1 MFNPNNISKT
11 EQHFI
16 RTYVAAM
23 KRDYHLLWSVLDLM
37 SPAHLGVKEIVAA
50 SRVAKHLQELQA
62 DFDRELLA
70 LQKKHKLKH
79 KAFSQPE
86 PTTEDLAELFTLSFF
101 KVVTKTPQGQK
112 KDDGWFSGEPESW
125 KEMAHTIQ
133 SIDVNKLPKIIGTY
147 ISTLIKLFK
156 PFDYGDSGLDAP
168 VNPYWKL
175 PYGAKNNTKQHD
187 DAYYFEDYADDDY
200 DEDDNYE
207 DDED

>member
-1 MFNPNNISKT
+1 MFNPNNISKS

-37 SPAHLGVKEIVAA
+37 SPAHLGVKEIVPAA
-50 SRVAKHLQELQA
+50 RVARELQALQA
-62 DFDRELLA
+62 DFDSELLA
-70 LQKKHKLKH
+70 LQKKHRLPGKSFT
-79 KAFSQPE
+79 APE

-101 KVVTKTPQGQK
+101 KVVTTTPQGKK

-133 SIDVNKLPKIIGTY
+133 SIDVNTLPKIIGSY
-147 ISTLIKLFK
+147 IATLIKLFK
-156 PFDYGDSGLDAP
+156 PFDYGLDSADTP
-168 VNPYWKL
+168 VNPYWQL
-175 PYGAKNNTKQHD
+175 PYGGKSSAKPYD
-187 DAYYFEDYADDDY
+187 EEEYFEDDDSVD
-200 DEDDNYE
+200 YE